1 MKDNTQLVF
10 MILIFITLLGPLAI
24 GYILI
29 SYIKSLEQKNCACS
43 NDRRRKYVKF
53 YGYFIF
59 MFSILLLI
67 LNIFLGQRS
76 NLLLQNIIRIISFS
90 VNFLAAYLLYS
101 YSNILEDS
109 SCKCSDSWRKTF
121 MRFYGY
127 FLIGLFSIISF
138 VLILTF
144 TYHICQGDDS
154 IIKRIK
160 PV

>member
-1 MKDNTQLVF
+1 M
-10 MILIFITLLGPLAI
+10 TLLGPLTV

-67 LNIFLGQRS
+67 VNIFLGQRS

-109 SCKCSDSWRKTF
+109 SCKCSNSWRKTF